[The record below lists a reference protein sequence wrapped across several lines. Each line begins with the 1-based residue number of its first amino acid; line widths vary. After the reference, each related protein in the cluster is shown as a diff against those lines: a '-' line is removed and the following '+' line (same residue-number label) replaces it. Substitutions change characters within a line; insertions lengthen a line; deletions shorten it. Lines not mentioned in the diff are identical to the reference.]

1 MVSKYT
7 IDKWRK
13 YMKKIGIVSYNIYCN
28 FTNYGS
34 ALQSWALTQAIGKI
48 GYHAMLVDYCPNVL
62 ADKDPLNPFP
72 HMWDQDETSRKNCEL
87 TLPSIRENYYKF
99 DRFYH
104 DRFDKTSKKYT
115 SENFNEIVNDE
126 NLDGFVCGSD
136 TIFCILEFHGFDD
149 GYFANYDC
157 MKNGYSV
164 SYAASFGDAVFDE
177 ETFPVLND
185 RLQNFKALGLRENT
199 LIDYVR
205 DHVSVPVKQVID
217 PTLLMTSE
225 DYDRIAEKR
234 LIEEKYILLYTRRYD
249 PIMEAYA
256 EALAKEKN
264 CKIVEIS
271 LRAINAEKGHIMYY
285 QAGVE
290 EFLSLVKYSEAVVT
304 NSFHGLIFGLQY
316 SRPIHIFTREQADK
330 KIGDVLRICD
340 LSDRVVKDNQLL
352 SNDIDYISVHQR
364 ISRKRQESMEFLKME
379 LDNCP
384 AKEG

>member
-1 MVSKYT
+1 MKEIL
-7 IDKWRK
+7 IDELKQ
-13 YMKKIGIVSYNIYCN
+13 IQ
-28 FTNYGS
+28 
-34 ALQSWALTQAIGKI
+34 LQIMDAIHEFCVKNSI
-48 GYHAMLVDYCPNVL
+48 QYFL
-62 ADKDPLNPFP
+62 A
-72 HMWDQDETSRKNCEL
+72 
-87 TLPSIRENYYKF
+87 
-99 DRFYH
+99 
-104 DRFDKTSKKYT
+104 
-115 SENFNEIVNDE
+115 
-126 NLDGFVCGSD
+126 GG
-136 TIFCILEFHGFDD
+136 
-149 GYFANYDC
+149 
-157 MKNGYSV
+157 
-164 SYAASFGDAVFDE
+164 
-177 ETFPVLND
+177 
-185 RLQNFKALGLRENT
+185 T
-199 LIDYVR
+199 LIGAIR
-205 DHVSVPVKQVID
+205 HKQVID